1 MRNSK
6 FIITWLLILS
16 TLATA
21 SEPAPRSASNGTCS
35 LRANN
40 TFHSIAF
47 TTQVQDYTI
56 TGEGRTN
63 QSYTD
68 LSLTVESNG
77 CLVMRF
83 TGNISAKGVFTT
95 KWNFGPVLG
104 GGTLT
109 LVTING
115 TTEGNL
121 DNHRLSPFNDTAPGF
136 HFTNAIGILPHNVP
150 KSLASVSQVLSD
162 AVKSTLSGCKSPDPE
177 KTREELV
184 RALLKRQN
192 IFGAPGQIENT
203 GSQSQCAD
211 CIGEAFAACAACGF
225 ACAFTPF
232 GLGCGCIA
240 GEPLLFTQCHNPGNG
255 LGQGCCPVGCGDYQ
269 TFLGIT
275 ISYQCCQSGQSCL
288 DPNRGLC
295 CVGGTQ
301 PCDSKECCPPNAP
314 CRDIGICCPT
324 NQNTCITRSGP
335 ACCAPGDECRDDIC
349 CPPDQVICDSVCCDP
364 GETCLLGTCC
374 SANNM
379 CNTACCGAD
388 ERCADDTN
396 SICCS
401 VLDVFSNGLCCPSGS
416 LNSGGICCPSGT
428 DNIDG
433 ICCGSSQINCGGVCC
448 GGICTGNSCTY
459 ETVEQCM
466 AIGGT
471 SLCTIVSNCATPQNG
486 FTFSGICEN
495 GCCIPEQIIP

>member
-269 TFLGIT
+269 SSSVSRFHTNVASPDNRVSIQIVGYVALEVPSPAIAKNVVRLTPLVEISVFVVPRIRIRVLPEVAQPVALQVTSAAT
-275 ISYQCCQSGQSCL
+275 ISAALPIRSF
-288 DPNRGLC
+288 
-295 CVGGTQ
+295 
-301 PCDSKECCPPNAP
+301 A
-314 CRDIGICCPT
+314 
-324 NQNTCITRSGP
+324 TRFAATLGKP
-335 ACCAPGDECRDDIC
+335 A
-349 CPPDQVICDSVCCDP
+349 
-364 GETCLLGTCC
+364 
-374 SANNM
+374 
-379 CNTACCGAD
+379 
-388 ERCADDTN
+388 
-396 SICCS
+396 
-401 VLDVFSNGLCCPSGS
+401 F
-416 LNSGGICCPSGT
+416 
-428 DNIDG
+428 
-433 ICCGSSQINCGGVCC
+433 
-448 GGICTGNSCTY
+448 
-459 ETVEQCM
+459 
-466 AIGGT
+466 
-471 SLCTIVSNCATPQNG
+471 
-486 FTFSGICEN
+486 
-495 GCCIPEQIIP
+495 